1 MIIRENC
8 VFGIASLNI
17 LTNFAER
24 LIRVVALLGGLTLL
38 SFVSVVLAADEV
50 EDVASRIL
58 TAEAA
63 LEEDRYRDAAR
74 EYRIAAHLSENP
86 EVAKTATRIAYTYEF
101 DDDAVLSAERWAE
114 LEPDSDEAQLYVAQ
128 IYLRTLS
135 LIHI

>member
-1 MIIRENC
+1 MRIRENC
-8 VFGIASLNI
+8 VFGIASRNI

-50 EDVASRIL
+50 ASQIL

-74 EYRIAAHLSENP
+74 EYRIAAYLSENS

-114 LEPDSDEAQLYVAQ
+114 LEPDSD
-128 IYLRTLS
+128 LS